1 MGNRTETAVQVQ
13 KILTE
18 MGCFIKTRL
27 GIHDGSPSECT
38 NTGLLIL
45 ELTGEDADKK
55 DLAAK
60 LEAVPEVKVELVELA
75 L

>member
-13 KILTE
+13 TILTE

-27 GIHDGSPSECT
+27 GIHDGSPAECT

-45 ELTGEDADKK
+45 ELMGEDADKK
-55 DLAAK
+55 NPADRLRT
-60 LEAVPEVKVELVELA
+60 VPEVKLELVELE